1 MWQFFR
7 THCAFIPTPLAGL
20 ALGIA
25 SLGLGLENTLPLHS
39 VGQGLGA
46 IVASCLLLCLA
57 SKFTLHPHI
66 IWQELRHPVLGSIL
80 PTFSMGLMLVSK
92 ALSMLHAGAG
102 QAMWLFAVA
111 LHLVFMVVFGWH
123 RLRALD
129 LQQMVPSW
137 FVPFVGIIL
146 AAVTFPAP
154 HYAPLAKALLYFGM
168 LAYALLLPVMVYR
181 LMFMREVADAAK
193 PTLAIMAAPAS
204 LSLTGYLMIEP
215 EPSLLLCAVLL
226 GLALLMTC
234 AIYLA
239 FFKLLRLPFSP
250 GFAAFT
256 FPMAVGASA
265 LYRVALHLEAYP
277 MAARYVAQL
286 RTLAVAE
293 TVVAT
298 LIVGYV
304 CLRYALYYA
313 RPGGFLEHTMLRLWA
328 GVCGHGW
335 HLSTAG
341 SGGKKMK

>member
-1 MWQFFR
+1 MWQFIR

-25 SLGLGLENTLPLHS
+25 SLGLGLENALPLHS
-39 VGQGLGA
+39 FGQGLGA
-46 IVASCLLLCLA
+46 IVASCLLLCVTC
-57 SKFTLHPHI
+57 KFILHPHL

-80 PTFSMGLMLVSK
+80 PTFAMGLMLVSK
-92 ALSMLHAGAG
+92 SLGMLHEGAG
-102 QAMWLFAVA
+102 VALWLFAVA
-111 LHLVFMVVFGWH
+111 LHLGLMVLFAWH
-123 RLRALD
+123 RMRNLD

-137 FVPFVGIIL
+137 FVPFVGVVL
-146 AAVTFPAP
+146 ASVTFPDER
-154 HYAPLAKALLYFGM
+154 YMPLAKVLLHFGM
-168 LAYALLLPVMVYR
+168 VAYGVLLPVMVYR

-204 LSLTGYLMIEP
+204 LSLTGYLMMEP

-239 FFKLLRLPFSP
+239 FFKLLRLPFTP

-277 MAARYVAQL
+277 MAAQYVAQL

-313 RPGGFLEHTMLRLWA
+313 RPGGFLEHTMHRVWA
-328 GVCGHGW
+328 GVSGHGW
-335 HLSTAG
+335 HLSAAETSAE
-341 SGGKKMK
+341 KK